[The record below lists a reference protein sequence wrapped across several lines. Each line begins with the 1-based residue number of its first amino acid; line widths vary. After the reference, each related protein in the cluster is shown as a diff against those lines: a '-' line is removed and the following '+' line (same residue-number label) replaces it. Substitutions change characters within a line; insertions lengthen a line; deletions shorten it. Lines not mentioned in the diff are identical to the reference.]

1 MMKRTL
7 LIFTILTLA
16 ITAAVAQTS
25 FDVQTPRNVEEGNR
39 FSLTFSLKNG
49 DDATAPQA
57 PQLEGCTMLYGPAT
71 STMQSYQVVNGR
83 ASSSTSTDYTFTY
96 RADKAGN
103 VVIPPVTI
111 SAGGKKYTS
120 RQVSFTILPPSRQ
133 QQPGAGGAS
142 SGSTTRRNQ
151 AQAAGSDF
159 HVGSNDVIV
168 RIIMSR
174 NQAYEQ
180 EAIECTIKLYTK
192 YSISSFM
199 VKTQPSFDGFLIEDL
214 NVQSY
219 LGEREHYNGDNY
231 YTAVLKRCLLYP
243 QKSGKLTIN
252 SGQYDVTVQRQ
263 VLINDWPFPRTIV
276 EDKDIEVNSNS
287 ASIQINPLPQPQPD
301 GFSGAVGKFSIDS
314 RLVGNSFKTNEAA
327 TLIYTVKGTG
337 NIKYI
342 HEPTID
348 FPSEFELYTPRSES
362 DARVAGNNMT
372 GTMTVE
378 YTFVPQSVGKFKIGA
393 DEFVYFDPSTKE
405 YVTLT
410 TPSYDIDVKQGA
422 VVPSSGGGNSK
433 QEILSKNTDIHHI
446 KLGDKYPRKSHSY
459 IVKSGW
465 YWPMYVVMAVVLAV
479 IIYLYAKSAREAANV
494 TGRRLAQANKVA
506 RKRLKAARTFLNS
519 HQYEKFYEELL
530 KAIWGYFGD
539 KLAIPASQLSRDNI
553 ASMLADYGAPEQLGT
568 DLIAVLD
575 ECEMARYTPQQSP
588 DQAETVFNQASSVIN
603 RMEGIK
609 QTKRS

>member
-1 MMKRTL
+1 MA
-7 LIFTILTLA
+7 TIA
-16 ITAAVAQTS
+16 SAAAQSVS
-25 FDVQTPRNVEEGNR
+25 FDVQTPRNVVEGTR

-49 DDATAPQA
+49 EDATAPQA
-57 PQLEGCTMLYGPAT
+57 PQLDGCTMLFGPAT
-71 STMQSYQVVNGR
+71 STMQSYQVINGR

-103 VVIPPVTI
+103 VTIPSVTI
-111 SAGGKKYTS
+111 SSGGKKYNS
-120 RQVSFTILPPSRQ
+120 RQVSFTILPPDRSSQ
-133 QQPGAGGAS
+133 QSATQGGGA
-142 SGSTTRRNQ
+142 TRRNQ
-151 AQAAGSDF
+151 AQSNAADF
-159 HVGSNDVIV
+159 TVNPNDVIV
-168 RIIMSR
+168 RIILSR
-174 NQAYEQ
+174 SQAYEQ

-192 YSISSFM
+192 YNISSFL

-219 LGEREHYNGDNY
+219 LGEREHYNGENY

-243 QKSGKLTIN
+243 QKSGKLNIN

-263 VLINDWPFPRTIV
+263 ILINDWPFPRTV
-276 EDKDIEVNSNS
+276 LEDKEIAVNSNS
-287 ASIQINPLPQPQPD
+287 ASIVINPLPQPQPE
-301 GFSGAVGKFSIDS
+301 GFTGAVGKFSIDS

-327 TLIYTVKGTG
+327 TLIYTITGTG

-362 DARVAGNNMT
+362 NARVTGNNMT

-393 DEFVYFDPSTKE
+393 DKFVYFDPSTKE

-410 TPSYDIDVKQGA
+410 TPSYDLNVEQGA
-422 VVPSSGGGNSK
+422 VVASSGSSNSK
-433 QEILSKNTDIHHI
+433 QEILAKNTDIHHI
-446 KLGDKYPRKSHSY
+446 KLGDKNPKPEHTY
-459 IVKSGW
+459 IVDTAW
-465 YWPMYVVMAVVLAV
+465 YWPVYVVLAAALAL
-479 IIYLYAKSAREAANV
+479 IIYLYAKSAREASDV
-494 TGRRLAQANKVA
+494 TGRKLAQASKVA
-506 RKRLKAARTFLNS
+506 RKRLKAAQTFLRS

-530 KAIWGYFGD
+530 RAMWGYFGD

-553 ASMLADYGAPEQLGT
+553 STMLADYGAPQQLSD
-568 DLIAVLD
+568 DLVAVLD
-575 ECEMARYTPQQSP
+575 ECEMARYTPQQTS
-588 DQAETVFNQASSVIN
+588 DQAESVFDQASSVIN

-609 QTKRS
+609 RTQHS

>member
-1 MMKRTL
+1 MA
-7 LIFTILTLA
+7 TIA
-16 ITAAVAQTS
+16 SAVAQSVS
-25 FDVQTPRNVEEGNR
+25 FDVQTPRNVVEGTR

-49 DDATAPQA
+49 EDATAPQA
-57 PQLEGCTMLYGPAT
+57 PQLDGCTMLFGPAT
-71 STMQSYQVVNGR
+71 STMQSYQVINGR

-103 VVIPPVTI
+103 VTIPSVTI
-111 SAGGKKYTS
+111 SSGGKKYTS
-120 RQVSFTILPPSRQ
+120 RQVSFTILPPDRSSQ
-133 QQPGAGGAS
+133 QSATQGGGA
-142 SGSTTRRNQ
+142 TRRNQ
-151 AQAAGSDF
+151 AQSNAADF
-159 HVGSNDVIV
+159 TVNPNDVIV
-168 RIIMSR
+168 RIILSR
-174 NQAYEQ
+174 SQAYEQ

-192 YSISSFM
+192 YNISSFL

-219 LGEREHYNGDNY
+219 LGEREHYNGENY

-243 QKSGKLTIN
+243 QKSGKLNIN

-263 VLINDWPFPRTIV
+263 ILINDWPFPRTV
-276 EDKDIEVNSNS
+276 LEDKEIAVNSNS
-287 ASIQINPLPQPQPD
+287 ASIVINPLPQPQPE
-301 GFSGAVGKFSIDS
+301 GFTGAVGKFSIDS

-327 TLIYTVKGTG
+327 TLIYTITGTG

-362 DARVAGNNMT
+362 DARVTGNNMT

-393 DEFVYFDPSTKE
+393 DKFVYFDPSTKE

-410 TPSYDIDVKQGA
+410 TPSYDLNVEQGA
-422 VVPSSGGGNSK
+422 VVASSGSSNSK
-433 QEILSKNTDIHHI
+433 QEILAKNTDIHHI
-446 KLGDKYPRKSHSY
+446 KLGDKNPKPEHTY
-459 IVKSGW
+459 IVDTAW
-465 YWPMYVVMAVVLAV
+465 YWPVYVVLAAALAL
-479 IIYLYAKSAREAANV
+479 IIYLYAKSAREASDV
-494 TGRRLAQANKVA
+494 TGRKLAQASKVA
-506 RKRLKAARTFLNS
+506 RKRLKAAQTFLRS

-530 KAIWGYFGD
+530 RAMWGYFGD

-553 ASMLADYGAPEQLGT
+553 STMLADYGAPQQLSD
-568 DLIAVLD
+568 DLVAVLD
-575 ECEMARYTPQQSP
+575 ECEMARYTPQQTS
-588 DQAETVFNQASSVIN
+588 DQAESVFDQASSVIN

-609 QTKRS
+609 RTQHS

>member
-1 MMKRTL
+1 MKRTL
-7 LIFTILTLA
+7 FILMILTVA
-16 ITAAVAQTS
+16 AVAAVAQNTS

-57 PQLEGCTMLYGPAT
+57 PQLDGCTLLFGPAT
-71 STMQSYQVVNGR
+71 STMQSYQVINGR
-83 ASSSTSTDYTFTY
+83 ATSSASVDYTFTY
-96 RADKAGN
+96 RADKAGH
-103 VVIPPVTI
+103 VTI
-111 SAGGKKYTS
+111 PQVTITSGGKKYTS

-133 QQPGAGGAS
+133 AQPGGSAGGS
-142 SGSTTRRNQ
+142 STQRNQ
-151 AQAAGSDF
+151 SQMTGSDF

-192 YSISSFM
+192 YNISSFM

-214 NVQSY
+214 NVQGY

-243 QKSGKLTIN
+243 QKSGKLMIN

-263 VLINDWPFPRTIV
+263 VLINDWPFPRTVI

-287 ASIQINPLPQPQPD
+287 ASIVINPLPQPQPD
-301 GFSGAVGKFSIDS
+301 GFTGAVGKFSIDS
-314 RLVGNSFKTNEAA
+314 RLVGNTFKTNEAA
-327 TLIYTVKGTG
+327 TLIYTIKGTG

-342 HEPTID
+342 HEPAID
-348 FPSEFELYTPRSES
+348 FPSEFELYTPRSET
-362 DARVAGNNMT
+362 DAHVGGNNMT

-393 DEFVYFDPSTKE
+393 DKFVYFDPATKE
-405 YVTLT
+405 YVTLN
-410 TPSYDIDVKQGA
+410 TPSYDLDVKQGA
-422 VVPSSGGGNSK
+422 VVAASGSGTSK
-433 QEILSKNTDIHHI
+433 QEILAKNTDIHHI
-446 KLGDKYPRKSHSY
+446 KLGDKNPQPVHSY
-459 IVKSGW
+459 IVDAVW
-465 YWPMYVVMAVVLAV
+465 YWPVYVALAAALALV
-479 IIYLYAKSAREAANV
+479 IYLYAKSAREAADV
-494 TGRRLAQANKVA
+494 TGRKLAQANKVA
-506 RKRLKAARTFLNS
+506 RKRLKTAQSFLRS
-519 HQYEKFYEELL
+519 RQYEKFYEELL
-530 KAIWGYFGD
+530 RAIWGYFGD

-553 ASMLADYGAPEQLGT
+553 AAVLAEYGAPEQLGT
-568 DLIAVLD
+568 DLTGVLD

-603 RMEGIK
+603 RMESIK
-609 QTKRS
+609 RNQRS